1 MPYKGKQVVELTHV
15 LDLMHFKT
23 LLKEI
28 SLKLGFD
35 KILYQQNL
43 KCGNSSGKD
52 KYMIGLHMCRESLDL
67 IIVSIPCI
75 IPC

>member
-1 MPYKGKQVVELTHV
+1 VRYKGKQVVELTCI
-15 LDLMHFKT
+15 LDPVHFKT

-28 SLKLGFD
+28 SLKLAFD
-35 KILYQQNL
+35 KILYQQNV

-52 KYMIGLHMCRESLDL
+52 KYMIGLHISMKSMDL
-67 IIVSIPCI
+67 IIVSILHI